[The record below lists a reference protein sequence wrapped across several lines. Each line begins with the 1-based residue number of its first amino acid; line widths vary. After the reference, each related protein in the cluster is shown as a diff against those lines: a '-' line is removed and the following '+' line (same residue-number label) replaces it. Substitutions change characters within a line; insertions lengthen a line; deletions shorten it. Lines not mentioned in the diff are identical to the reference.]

1 MQLTYDILS
10 RKTFHILYICIY
22 INILDK
28 SIYLYIRYIYIYSI
42 IHND

>member
-10 RKTFHILYICIY
+10 RKTFHILYIY